1 MTYQRMVLVMVAGAA
16 MAAAALVPVQAT
28 GPSFQ
33 PDGKFGGSSLSG
45 WQAVGA
51 VDWKAQNGEITGTP
65 KTASGG
71 WLILEKS
78 YQDVGFFA
86 SVKCPA
92 GCKTGVLL
100 RAEKTATGWKGVLMT
115 LSEGDNAQDRLFGV
129 TLDAEGRELTRTPL
143 RNPGGGQIRIA
154 PALEP
159 NAIATA
165 PRAGG
170 PPAAGRAGGAG
181 AAGAGRGAPPKL
193 PVGQANTGFH
203 AGEWNDLELLLD
215 ANILRTYVN
224 NAGPQGVADDDLG
237 RYGMIAI
244 YAGGSAPVQFKN
256 VGYKDLALRV
266 RSTEVVSKN
275 FRMQRLSDFYY
286 SWGASGDDFN
296 QDGVMDVV
304 SGPHIFF
311 GPDFTK
317 SREIYLQ
324 LTSNPSNTF
333 ATDAWMQY
341 SADFTG
347 DGWPDVLNAS
357 FGGSTSGATLYVNP
371 KGELR
376 RWNSYRVTTSQQ
388 TEIAVLADVDG
399 DNKPELVYGAGGV
412 MMYAK
417 PDPAKPTQPWIV
429 RTVSEP
435 GYTTAHGVGTGDVN
449 SDGRVDILNAYGWW
463 EQPADKNAQGP
474 WTYHPQAFGRPLGR
488 ASLGGSVMA
497 VYDVNG
503 DKLNDVVTSLSA
515 HGWGLAW
522 YEQKKDAG
530 NNISFVQHM
539 IMDDFATEKE
549 NAGGVT
555 FSQPHGSAYADVDGD
570 GVTDFIVGKRYWSHQ
585 DTQIDPFAYGDPVL
599 YVYRTVRDKRA
610 PGGAKFV
617 PDLVHNRSG
626 VGSHLWAG
634 DLNKDGKVD
643 LVTPTKFGTFV
654 FWGQK

>member
-1 MTYQRMVLVMVAGAA
+1 MTYQRLALVMVAGAA

-33 PDGKFGGSSLSG
+33 PDTKFDGSSLAG
-45 WQAVGA
+45 WQKVGDA
-51 VDWKAQNGEITGTP
+51 DWKAQNGEITGTP
-65 KTASGG
+65 KNAAGG
-71 WLILEKS
+71 WLMLEKS
-78 YQDVGFFA
+78 YQDIGFFA

-100 RAEKTATGWKGVLMT
+100 RAEKTATGIKGVLMT
-115 LSEGDNAQDRLFGV
+115 LSEGDDPTGRLFGV

-143 RNPGGGQIRIA
+143 RTPGGGQIRIA
-154 PALEP
+154 P
-159 NAIATA
+159 
-165 PRAGG
+165 
-170 PPAAGRAGGAG
+170 PPAPPAEG
-181 AAGAGRGAPPKL
+181 AAGAGRAGAGRAGAPPAGAAAAGRGV
-193 PVGQANTGFH
+193 PTNRPSDQANTGFH
-203 AGEWNDLELLLD
+203 NGEWNDLELLLD

-224 NAGPQGVADDDLG
+224 NAGPQGAADDDLG

-244 YAGGSAPVQFKN
+244 YAGGSAPVQFRN
-256 VGYKDLALRV
+256 VGYKDLALKV
-266 RSTEVVSKN
+266 RSAEVVSKN
-275 FRMQRLSDFYY
+275 FKMQQLSEFYY

-296 QDGVMDVV
+296 HDGVMDIV

-333 ATDAWMQY
+333 STDAWMQY

-357 FGGSTSGATLYVNP
+357 FGGATSGATLYVNP

-376 RWNSYRVTTSQQ
+376 RWDSYRVTTSQQ

-399 DNKPELVYGAGGV
+399 DNKPELVYGAGGA
-412 MMYAK
+412 MMYAM
-417 PDPAKPTQPWIV
+417 PDPAKPTQPWVV
-429 RTVSEP
+429 RTVSDS
-435 GYTTAHGVGTGDVN
+435 GYATAHGVGTGDVN
-449 SDGRVDILNAYGWW
+449 GDGRVDILNAFGWW

-488 ASLGGSVMA
+488 ASMGGSVMA

-522 YEQKKDAG
+522 YEQKKDAN

-539 IMDDFATEKE
+539 IMDDFSTEKE

-570 GVTDFIVGKRYWSHQ
+570 GITDFIVGKRYWSHQ
-585 DTQIDPFAYGDPVL
+585 DTQIDPYPYGDPVL
-599 YVYRTVRDKRA
+599 YVYRTVRDKNA

-617 PDLVHNRSG
+617 PELVHNRSG

-643 LVTPTKFGTFV
+643 LVTPTKFGTFI